1 MHIPRA
7 LLRRGCYF
15 RTSNPTL
22 PQDVCIMMSSAPS
35 SIATSD
41 AVTAPSIG
49 KAATGSPLVRAIL
62 ESYSKEILE
71 SASEQFLDLAVEVR
85 LQTVSASQLVKLLAK
100 ANRLGYQETD
110 IVDDENGARPVQ
122 GGNANSRSKP
132 DATRTPKPPTAIAG
146 QCRPHSTAP
155 SQPLSLEKSRAPN
168 RTNTAQVLRDEPL
181 SVDAHPSAPDAQSA
195 IPSGKEGGHSIQSI
209 QGVAGVQDEVSTA
222 GTAGKQGQRECLR
235 TGSAAH
241 VPRSRNVLKRT
252 RAQDMGGGVQSQR
265 PRKLVRASAGK
276 PSLSISAQPLELVV
290 ISDSEPEPEDDDDH

>member
-1 MHIPRA
+1 
-7 LLRRGCYF
+7 
-15 RTSNPTL
+15 
-22 PQDVCIMMSSAPS
+22 MSSAPASIAPDQS
-35 SIATSD
+35 SEATSD
-41 AVTAPSIG
+41 IVTAPSVG
-49 KAATGSPLVRAIL
+49 TAATGSLLVRTIL
-62 ESYSKEILE
+62 EAYGKEILE

-85 LQTVSASQLVKLLAK
+85 LQTISARQLVKLLAN

-146 QCRPHSTAP
+146 QCRPHSTTP

-168 RTNTAQVLRDEPL
+168 RTNTAQALRDKPL
-181 SVDAHPSAPDAQSA
+181 SVDAHLNAPDAQSA
-195 IPSGKEGGHSIQSI
+195 APSGKEGGYSIKSI

-222 GTAGKQGQRECLR
+222 AGTAGKRGQRECL
-235 TGSAAH
+235 TAGSAAH

-276 PSLSISAQPLELVV
+276 SSLSISAQPLELVV
-290 ISDSEPEPEDDDDH
+290 ISDSEPEPEDDDDDDH

>member
-1 MHIPRA
+1 
-7 LLRRGCYF
+7 
-15 RTSNPTL
+15 
-22 PQDVCIMMSSAPS
+22 MSSAPS
-35 SIATSD
+35 SIAPHSSSHSTSD
-41 AVTAPSIG
+41 AVTTPSIG
-49 KAATGSPLVRAIL
+49 KAATGSPLIYIIL
-62 ESYSKEILE
+62 ESYNKEILE

-85 LQTVSASQLVKLLAK
+85 LQTISASQLVKLLAK

-110 IVDDENGARPVQ
+110 IDDNENGARPVQ
-122 GGNANSRSKP
+122 GGNANARSKP
-132 DATRTPKPPTAIAG
+132 DATGTPKPPTAIAG

-181 SVDAHPSAPDAQSA
+181 SVDAHLDAPDTQSA
-195 IPSGKEGGHSIQSI
+195 APSGKEGGYSIQSI
-209 QGVAGVQDEVSTA
+209 QGVAGVQDGVSIVA

-241 VPRSRNVLKRT
+241 IPRSRNVLKRM

-276 PSLSISAQPLELVV
+276 SSLSISAQPLEFVV
-290 ISDSEPEPEDDDDH
+290 ISDSEPEPEDDSNH

>member
-1 MHIPRA
+1 
-7 LLRRGCYF
+7 
-15 RTSNPTL
+15 
-22 PQDVCIMMSSAPS
+22 MSSAPS
-35 SIATSD
+35 SIAPHSSSNATSD

-62 ESYSKEILE
+62 ESYGKEILE

-85 LQTVSASQLVKLLAK
+85 LQTISARQLVKLLAN

-146 QCRPHSTAP
+146 QCRPHSTTP

-168 RTNTAQVLRDEPL
+168 RTNTAQALRDKPL
-181 SVDAHPSAPDAQSA
+181 SVDAHLNAPDAQSA
-195 IPSGKEGGHSIQSI
+195 APSGKEGGYSIKSI

-222 GTAGKQGQRECLR
+222 AGTAGKRGQRECL
-235 TGSAAH
+235 TAGSAAH

-276 PSLSISAQPLELVV
+276 SSLSISAQPLELVV
-290 ISDSEPEPEDDDDH
+290 ISDSEPEPEDDDDDDH